1 MNKIVTVSR
10 EFGSGGR
17 ELAKRLADIL
27 ELKYI
32 DQEIIEAI
40 AKDTSLDE
48 KYLTDKLESG
58 LSLSFGRSFANISRV
73 SNSAMLIAKQ
83 HQIIKD
89 IAAKNDCVI
98 VGRGADAVLSDLQPY
113 KIFVY
118 ADMSSKLARC
128 KSRKE
133 EGDTMQDKD
142 IIREIRRIDKA
153 RKSTHELYSSYAWG
167 DKIGYNLCVNTT
179 GIVIKEIAPHIAEII
194 KDYFRENYYEDTN
207 IRPFQL

>member
-48 KYLTDKLESG
+48 KYLSDKLDSG
-58 LSLSFGRSFANISRV
+58 LPISFGRSFANISRM

-89 IAAKNDCVI
+89 IAVKNDCVI
-98 VGRGADAVLSDLQPY
+98 VGRGADAVLSNLQPY
-113 KIFVY
+113 RIFVY
-118 ADMSSKLARC
+118 ADMQSKLDRC
-128 KSRKE
+128 KSRRE

-142 IIREIRRIDKA
+142 IIREIKRIDKS

-167 DKIGYNLCVNTT
+167 DKAGYNLCVNTT
-179 GIVIKEIAPHIAEII
+179 GVVIKDIAPMIAELI
-194 KDYFRENYYEDTN
+194 KVYFTGNYYDDTN
-207 IRPFQL
+207 IRPL